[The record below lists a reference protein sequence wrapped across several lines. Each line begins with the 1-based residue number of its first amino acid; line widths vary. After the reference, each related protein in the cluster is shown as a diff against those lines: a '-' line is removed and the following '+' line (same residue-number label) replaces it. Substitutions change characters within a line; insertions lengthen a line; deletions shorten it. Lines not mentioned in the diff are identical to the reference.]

1 MKTTYLATRIKKA
14 CQLYNLKPADIVKD
28 PGLYETF
35 KVMVTDV
42 IKDLKDHQMVKCD
55 MVKESIFP
63 TDIGKIASAY
73 YLDYKTALTFMSNC
87 QERSAI

>member
-1 MKTTYLATRIKKA
+1 
-14 CQLYNLKPADIVKD
+14 
-28 PGLYETF
+28 
-35 KVMVTDV
+35 MVIEV
-42 IKDLKDHQMVKCD
+42 IKDLKEHQMVKCD

-87 QERSAI
+87 QEMSSI